1 MAWKKNMTAEEKAE
15 YRDIKRSDM
24 EVLFKKIDDGVKAV
38 FESDSYRNYLK
49 YMSKFTDYSARN
61 CLLIM
66 MQKPDASLVA
76 AYGKW
81 KQLGR
86 TVNKGEKGIAIL
98 APMVFRNAEKSEDEN
113 DEETTIGFKAVYVFD
128 VSQTSGEPVP
138 EVIHDLDGDIE
149 PEQADAVVTALRR
162 VTGIPIDFEEIPGG
176 AKGYY
181 SYGENR
187 IVIQQGMNGVQTI
200 KTAVHEAAH
209 CLLHD
214 PDKKLATLNSSRG
227 GKETQAESIAF
238 IVSEKFGLD
247 TSSYSF
253 PYIASWSQGKPL
265 EHLKGFLN
273 EIQEAAKTIC
283 NAIETELTALEESQK
298 EENEETAE
306 YSGIAM

>member
-1 MAWKKNMTAEEKAE
+1 MTAEEKAE
-15 YRDIKRSDM
+15 YRDTKRSDM

-98 APMVFRNAEKSEDEN
+98 APMVFRNTEKSEDEN

-162 VTGIPIDFEEIPGG
+162 VTGISIDFEEIPGG